1 MRLRTAFIAVGMLLG
16 LSFTALAQTYP
27 FQNPKLSADKR
38 ADDLISRLTLD
49 EKVSLMMHQ
58 SPAIERLGVPGF
70 QWWNEALHGV
80 GRNGKATVFP
90 ITMAMASS
98 FDDAL
103 LQEVYTAVSDEA
115 RAKNQMAKESGRV
128 RQYQDLSFWTPN
140 INIFRDPRWGRGQE
154 TYGEDPFLTS
164 RMGVA
169 VVRGL
174 QGPDDS
180 PYRKT
185 LACAKHFAV
194 HSGPEWNR
202 HSFNVT
208 DVPLRDLWETYL
220 PAFKALVQEAGVEEV
235 MCAYQRIDGEP
246 CCGNNRYLKQILRND
261 LGFKG
266 LVTSDCWAIS
276 DFWKKGYHEVVET
289 KGEASG
295 MAVRAGTDLECGSDF
310 NSLPEAVEKG
320 LVTEKEI
327 NESLKRLIIA
337 RIKLGDF
344 DDDSLVPWTK
354 IPKSVVCSEE
364 HRALSRK
371 MAQESIVLLQNKGG
385 ILPLRKNAGK
395 IVVMGPNAND
405 STMLLGNYN
414 GFPMYAVTI
423 LEGIQ
428 EKAYNVKYVEGCR
441 YVDAPA
447 NQSSQRRQRDNVN
460 LQANPFGNMGMGD
473 GAQVP
478 DSIRQRFANRMRR
491 DSVNTLANPEARTT
505 NAREVAQSNVSD
517 EDIVKQAMDAEVVIF
532 VGGISPRLEGEEMRV
547 NFDGFRGGDRTSIE
561 LPEAQRRLLK
571 ALHEKGKKVVFVNC
585 SGSAMALAPET
596 EYCDAIIQAWY
607 GGEEGGT
614 ALAQV
619 LFGEVNP
626 SGKLPV
632 TFYRNT
638 DQLPDYEDYLMK
650 NRTYRYMQDRP
661 LFPFG
666 YGLSYS
672 DFQISG
678 AKYSKDKITLSVTNK
693 GKMDGDE
700 VVQVYLRR
708 VGDNEGP
715 SKTLRAFKRV
725 SVKAGKTVSVTIPF
739 PRERFEWWDPYN
751 NTMRVYTG
759 QFELM
764 VGNSSDAQVVQTVK
778 IK

>member
-385 ILPLRKNAGK
+385 VLPLKKNAGK

-596 EYCDAIIQAWY
+596 ECCDAIIQAWY